1 MIFSNPP
8 LVELVAEL
16 RWVPGVDR
24 TAAPPQPQGGNLGLQ
39 VGTIQFPL
47 TSPYQEEIFSRFSN
61 HVAAKGFV
69 ISERLVPSGFPA
81 LLFTV
86 VYRFRKP
93 SPTGENY
100 LYQIGP
106 GLFSANALPPYRN
119 WDSFRPIVQEGIQA
133 LLDSRHPTE
142 AVPFTSI
149 KLGYIDLFTAEFTE
163 GKRSFRFLNDVLGV
177 KLELPNTLK
186 EQISD
191 IDGVQAGVHLAMPLR
206 NGLVMNLN
214 FQDGIVAGKS
224 GILMSTEVLAIQP
237 TPPDISQIMQT
248 LENAHTH
255 IRATFLGL
263 TEKLS
268 AKMLPVQ

>member
-16 RWVPGVDR
+16 RWVPGVAS
-24 TAAPPQPQGGNLGLQ
+24 TSATPQPQGGNLVLQ
-39 VGTIQFPL
+39 AGTIQFPL
-47 TSPYQEEIFSRFSN
+47 TSQYQEETFSRFSN
-61 HVAAKGFV
+61 HAAAKGFL
-69 ISERLVPSGFPA
+69 ISERLVPVGFSLP
-81 LLFTV
+81 FSV
-86 VYRFRKP
+86 VYRFRKLP
-93 SPTGENY
+93 STGENY

-106 GLFSANALPPYRN
+106 GVFSANALPPYRN
-119 WDSFRPIVQEGIQA
+119 WETFRPIVQEGVQA
-133 LLDSRHPTE
+133 LLESRHTTE
-142 AVPFTSI
+142 NVSFLSV
-149 KLGYIDLFTAEFTE
+149 KLLYINLFSEEFTE
-163 GKRSFRFLNDVLGV
+163 GKRSFRFLNDILGV

-206 NGLVMNLN
+206 NGLAMNLN
-214 FQDGIVAGKS
+214 LQDGIAIGKS
-224 GILMSTEVLAIQP
+224 GILMSTEVLGVQP

-248 LENAHTH
+248 LETAHTS

-268 AKMLPVQ
+268 AKMLPVY